1 MPPAPVRLPH
11 GSADLMRFG
20 ALLLLVAAFCAR
32 ASAQDLPTIP
42 YTVTINGPVD
52 DEVATRIRAELT
64 VEKRRDQG
72 VPSIGVLEARVAR
85 DVTRAKEVLAAFGYY
100 DGVVTPVVT
109 DGGSTAAITISI
121 DQGPLYKI
129 GRFDIV
135 WQGGKPPT
143 PVLAFATGLPAS
155 GRNIVAAGDR
165 VIAKLKSDGY
175 FDAATVERR
184 AVLDRASGKVDV
196 TLTLTAGR
204 EVRIGGFDVEGAE
217 EIPGLRVQRLSSL
230 ETGELLTPKRLKD
243 AEDRLLETGIF
254 TDARADAVG
263 SNPDRTVRLTVG
275 ERPMRTV
282 SGAIKWSLQ
291 DGFAIEAA
299 WEHRNIFGDA
309 ERLRTALTFG
319 QQRQALEVSLR
330 RYDTIF
336 EGHTLLATFEIAHED
351 VDGQIYEN
359 AALIGTLETNIY
371 DKIVGR
377 YGASVEFVRD
387 QGLTNGGDYALIGVR
402 GEVAFDN
409 SNDLLDPTEGY
420 RLTLRALPYLG
431 YNGDL
436 RNFVIVEA
444 LGSAYLPLDR
454 QNEFVLAGRLRV
466 GSIFG
471 EARDDIPL
479 PKRFFAG
486 GGGSIRGYS
495 YKRAGP
501 VNLNDEPIGGAS
513 VVEVNAEARWRINE
527 DFGAVAFVDGGGAF
541 EGSLPGQGG
550 EWFVGAGLG
559 VRYYSPIGPVRLDV
573 AAPLNARTGD
583 PGVQIYI
590 SIGQAF

>member
-1 MPPAPVRLPH
+1 
-11 GSADLMRFG
+11 MRGVLG
-20 ALLLLVAAFCAR
+20 ACLVWLGVLCGAAA
-32 ASAQDLPTIP
+32 AQDLPTIP
-42 YTVTINGPVD
+42 YTLTVNGPAD
-52 DEVATRIRAELT
+52 EEVAGRIRAELT
-64 VEKRRDQG
+64 LDKRRDQG
-72 VPSIGVLEARVAR
+72 VPSIGVLEARLAR
-85 DVTRAKEVLAAFGYY
+85 DVARAKEVMAAYGYY
-100 DGVVTPVVT
+100 DGAVSSNLV
-109 DGGSTAAITISI
+109 DGGASASVTLTI

-135 WQGGKPPT
+135 WQGGKPAT

-155 GRNIVAAGDR
+155 GRNIVAAGER

-175 FDAATVERR
+175 FDAAVVERR
-184 AVLDRASGKVDV
+184 AVLDRPSGKVDV
-196 TLTLTAGR
+196 TLTLTAGGL
-204 EVRIGGFDVEGAE
+204 VTVGGFDIEGAQ
-217 EIPGLRVQRLSSL
+217 EIPQPRIARLSTL
-230 ETGELLTPKRLKD
+230 EVGELLTPKRLKD

-254 TDARADAVG
+254 NEARASAVG
-263 SNPDRTVRLTVG
+263 TAPARTVRLAVG
-275 ERPMRTV
+275 ERPMRTL
-282 SGAIKWSLQ
+282 SGAIKWSMQ

-309 ERLRTALTFG
+309 ERLRTALTLG

-336 EGHTLLATFEIAHED
+336 EGHTLLATLEVAHED
-351 VDGQIYEN
+351 VDGQIYEH
-359 AALIGTLETNIY
+359 AALIGTLETDIY

-387 QGLTNGGDYALIGVR
+387 EGLTDGGDYALIGVR
-402 GEVAFDN
+402 GEVSFDN

-420 RLTLRALPYLG
+420 RVTLRALPYLG

-436 RNFVIVEA
+436 RNFVILEA

-454 QNEFVLAGRLRV
+454 QKEFVLAGRARL
-466 GSIFG
+466 GSVLG
-471 EARDDIPL
+471 ERRDDIPL

-501 VNLNDEPIGGAS
+501 VNIDDEPVGGAS
-513 VVEVNAEARWRINE
+513 VVELNAEARWRINE

-541 EGSLPGQGG
+541 EGAMPGDGG
-550 EWFVGAGLG
+550 DWYIGAGLG

-573 AAPLNARTGD
+573 AMPINAREGE

>member
-1 MPPAPVRLPH
+1 
-11 GSADLMRFG
+11 MRGVLG
-20 ALLLLVAAFCAR
+20 ACLVWLAVLCGAAA
-32 ASAQDLPTIP
+32 AQDLPTIP
-42 YTVTINGPVD
+42 YTLTVNGPAD
-52 DEVATRIRAELT
+52 EEVAGRIRAELT
-64 VEKRRDQG
+64 LDKRRDQG
-72 VPSIGVLEARVAR
+72 VPSIGVLEARLAR
-85 DVTRAKEVLAAFGYY
+85 DVARAKEVMAAYGYY
-100 DGVVTPVVT
+100 DGAVSSNLV
-109 DGGSTAAITISI
+109 DGGASASVTLTI

-135 WQGGKPPT
+135 WQGSKPAT

-155 GRNIVAAGDR
+155 GRNIVAAGER

-175 FDAATVERR
+175 FDAAVVERR
-184 AVLDRASGKVDV
+184 AVLDRPSGKVDV
-196 TLTLTAGR
+196 TLTLTAGGL
-204 EVRIGGFDVEGAE
+204 VTVGGFDIEGAQ
-217 EIPGLRVQRLSSL
+217 EIPQPRIARLSTL
-230 ETGELLTPKRLKD
+230 EVGELLTPKRLKD

-254 TDARADAVG
+254 NEARASAVG
-263 SNPDRTVRLTVG
+263 TAPARTVRLAVG
-275 ERPMRTV
+275 ERPMRTL
-282 SGAIKWSLQ
+282 SGAIKWSMQ

-309 ERLRTALTFG
+309 ERLRTALTLG

-336 EGHTLLATFEIAHED
+336 EGHTLLATLEVAHED
-351 VDGQIYEN
+351 VDGQIYES
-359 AALIGTLETNIY
+359 AALIGTLETDIY

-387 QGLTNGGDYALIGVR
+387 EGLTDGGDYALIGVR
-402 GEVAFDN
+402 GEVSFDN

-420 RLTLRALPYLG
+420 RVTLRALPYLG

-436 RNFVIVEA
+436 RNFVILEA

-454 QNEFVLAGRLRV
+454 QKEFVLAGRARL
-466 GSIFG
+466 GSVLG
-471 EARDDIPL
+471 ERRDDIPL

-501 VNLNDEPIGGAS
+501 VNIDDEPVGGAS
-513 VVEVNAEARWRINE
+513 VVELNAEARWRINE

-541 EGSLPGQGG
+541 EGAMPGDGG
-550 EWFVGAGLG
+550 DWYIGAGLG

-573 AAPLNARTGD
+573 AMPINAREGE

>member
-1 MPPAPVRLPH
+1 MGRV
-11 GSADLMRFG
+11 G
-20 ALLLLVAAFCAR
+20 ALLIWLAL
-32 ASAQDLPTIP
+32 ASGWTLAQELPAIP
-42 YTVTINGPVD
+42 YTLTVNGPAD
-52 DEVATRIRAELT
+52 EEVAERIAAELT
-64 VEKRRDQG
+64 LEKRRAQG
-72 VPSIGVLEARVAR
+72 VPSIGVLEARLAR
-85 DVTRAKEVLAAFGYY
+85 DVTRAKEVLAAYGYY
-100 DGVVTPVVT
+100 DAVVTPDLVDSGNAAAVT
-109 DGGSTAAITISI
+109 ITIE
-121 DQGPLYKI
+121 QGLLYKI

-135 WQGGKPPT
+135 WQGSRPT
-143 PVLAFATGLPAS
+143 SAVLAFATGLPAS
-155 GRNIVAAGDR
+155 GRNIVAAGER
-165 VIAKLKSDGY
+165 VIAKLKTDGY
-175 FDAATVERR
+175 YDAGLVERR
-184 AVLDRASGKVDV
+184 AVLNRPAGKVDV
-196 TLTLTAGR
+196 TLTLTAGAI
-204 EVRIGGFDVEGAE
+204 VTVGGFDVEGAA
-217 EIPGLRVQRLSSL
+217 EIPDARIVRLSTL
-230 ETGELLTPKRLKD
+230 EVGELLTPKRLKD

-254 TDARADAVG
+254 NEARAGVVGGGDARAI
-263 SNPDRTVRLTVG
+263 RLTVG

-282 SGAIKWSLQ
+282 SGAIKWSMQ
-291 DGFAIEAA
+291 DGFAIEGA
-299 WEHRNIFGDA
+299 WEHRNFFGDA
-309 ERLRTALTFG
+309 ERLRTALTLG

-351 VDGQIYEN
+351 VDGQIYEH

-371 DKIVGR
+371 GKIVGR

-387 QGLTNGGDYALIGVR
+387 EGLTNGGDYALIGVR

-420 RLTLRALPYLG
+420 RVTLRALPYVG

-436 RNFVIVEA
+436 RNFVILEA

-454 QNEFVLAGRLRV
+454 QKEFVLAGRLRL

-486 GGGSIRGYS
+486 GGGSVRGYS

-513 VVEVNAEARWRINE
+513 VIEVNAEARWRISE

-541 EGSLPGQGG
+541 EGSLPGDGG
-550 EWFVGAGLG
+550 DWFVGAGLG
-559 VRYYSPIGPVRLDV
+559 IRYYSPIGPVRLDV
-573 AAPLNARTGD
+573 AAPINARAGE
-583 PGVQIYI
+583 PGIQIYI

>member
-1 MPPAPVRLPH
+1 
-11 GSADLMRFG
+11 MRGVLG
-20 ALLLLVAAFCAR
+20 ACLVWLAVLCGAAA
-32 ASAQDLPTIP
+32 AQDLPTIP
-42 YTVTINGPVD
+42 YTLTVNGPAD
-52 DEVATRIRAELT
+52 EEVAGRIRAELT
-64 VEKRRDQG
+64 LDKRRDQG
-72 VPSIGVLEARVAR
+72 VPSIGVLEARLAR
-85 DVTRAKEVLAAFGYY
+85 DVARAKEVMAAYGYY
-100 DGVVTPVVT
+100 DGAVSSNLV
-109 DGGSTAAITISI
+109 DGGASASVTLTI

-135 WQGGKPPT
+135 WQGGKPAT

-155 GRNIVAAGDR
+155 GRNIVAAGER

-175 FDAATVERR
+175 FDAAVVERR
-184 AVLDRASGKVDV
+184 AVLDRPSGKVDV
-196 TLTLTAGR
+196 TLTLTAGGL
-204 EVRIGGFDVEGAE
+204 VTVGGFDIEGAQ
-217 EIPGLRVQRLSSL
+217 EIPQPRIARLSTL
-230 ETGELLTPKRLKD
+230 EVGELLTPKRLKD

-254 TDARADAVG
+254 NEARASAVG
-263 SNPDRTVRLTVG
+263 TAPARTVRLAVG
-275 ERPMRTV
+275 ERPMRTL
-282 SGAIKWSLQ
+282 SGAIKWSMQ

-309 ERLRTALTFG
+309 ERLRTALTLG

-336 EGHTLLATFEIAHED
+336 EGHTLLATLEVAHED
-351 VDGQIYEN
+351 VDGQIYES
-359 AALIGTLETNIY
+359 AALIGTLETDIY

-387 QGLTNGGDYALIGVR
+387 EGLTDGGDYALIGVR
-402 GEVAFDN
+402 GEVSFDN

-420 RLTLRALPYLG
+420 RVTLRALPYLG

-436 RNFVIVEA
+436 RNFVILEA

-454 QNEFVLAGRLRV
+454 QKEFVLAGRARL
-466 GSIFG
+466 GSVLG
-471 EARDDIPL
+471 ERRDDIPL

-501 VNLNDEPIGGAS
+501 VNIDDEPVGGAS
-513 VVEVNAEARWRINE
+513 VVELNAEARWRINE

-541 EGSLPGQGG
+541 EGAMPGDGG
-550 EWFVGAGLG
+550 DWYIGAGLG

-573 AAPLNARTGD
+573 AMPINAREGE

>member
-1 MPPAPVRLPH
+1 
-11 GSADLMRFG
+11 MRGVLG
-20 ALLLLVAAFCAR
+20 ACLVWLGVLCGAAA
-32 ASAQDLPTIP
+32 AQDLPTIP
-42 YTVTINGPVD
+42 YTLTVNGPAD
-52 DEVATRIRAELT
+52 EEVAGRIRAELT
-64 VEKRRDQG
+64 LDKRRDQG
-72 VPSIGVLEARVAR
+72 VPSIGVLEARLAR
-85 DVTRAKEVLAAFGYY
+85 DVARAKEVMAAYGYY
-100 DGVVTPVVT
+100 DGAVSSNLV
-109 DGGSTAAITISI
+109 DGGASASVTLTI

-135 WQGGKPPT
+135 WQGSKPAT

-155 GRNIVAAGDR
+155 GRNIVAAGER

-175 FDAATVERR
+175 FDAAVVERR
-184 AVLDRASGKVDV
+184 AVLDRPSGKVDV
-196 TLTLTAGR
+196 TLTLTAGGL
-204 EVRIGGFDVEGAE
+204 VTVGGFDIEGAE
-217 EIPGLRVQRLSSL
+217 EIPQPRIARLSTL
-230 ETGELLTPKRLKD
+230 EVGELLTPKRLKD

-254 TDARADAVG
+254 NEARASAVG
-263 SNPDRTVRLTVG
+263 TAPARTVRLAVG
-275 ERPMRTV
+275 ERPMRTL
-282 SGAIKWSLQ
+282 SGAIKWSMQ

-309 ERLRTALTFG
+309 ERLRTALTLG

-336 EGHTLLATFEIAHED
+336 EGHTLLATLEVAHEH
-351 VDGQIYEN
+351 VDGQIYES
-359 AALIGTLETNIY
+359 AALIGTLETDIY

-387 QGLTNGGDYALIGVR
+387 EGLTDGGDYALIGVR
-402 GEVAFDN
+402 GEVSFDN

-420 RLTLRALPYLG
+420 RVTLRALPYLG

-436 RNFVIVEA
+436 RNFVILEA

-454 QNEFVLAGRLRV
+454 QKEFVLAGRARL
-466 GSIFG
+466 GSVLG
-471 EARDDIPL
+471 ERRDDIPL

-501 VNLNDEPIGGAS
+501 VNIDDEPIGGAS
-513 VVEVNAEARWRINE
+513 VVELNAEARWRINE

-541 EGSLPGQGG
+541 EGAMPGDGG
-550 EWFVGAGLG
+550 DWYIGAGLG

-573 AAPLNARTGD
+573 AMPINAREGE

>member
-1 MPPAPVRLPH
+1 MRGPV
-11 GSADLMRFG
+11 AF
-20 ALLLLVAAFCAR
+20 LVWLAVLCGFAA
-32 ASAQDLPTIP
+32 AQDLPTIP
-42 YTVTINGPVD
+42 YTLKVDGPAD
-52 DEVATRIRAELT
+52 EEVADRIMAELT
-64 VEKRRDQG
+64 LEARREQG
-72 VPSIGVLEARVAR
+72 APSIGALEARVAR
-85 DVTRAKEVLAAFGYY
+85 DVERAKEVMAAYGYY
-100 DGVVTPVVT
+100 DGQVTPHVV
-109 DGGSTAAITISI
+109 DNGDSAAVTLTI
-121 DQGPLYKI
+121 DQGILYKI

-135 WQGGKPPT
+135 WQGRRPRT
-143 PVLAFATGLPAS
+143 PILAFATGLPAS

-165 VIAKLKSDGY
+165 LIARLKVDGY
-175 FDAATVERR
+175 FDAGVVERR
-184 AVLDRASGKVDV
+184 AVLDRPAGKVDV
-196 TLTLTAGR
+196 TLTLTAGN
-204 EVRIGGFDVEGAE
+204 VVTIGGFDVEGTS
-217 EIPGLRVQRLSSL
+217 EIPEARIVRLSTL
-230 ETGELLTPKRLKD
+230 EIGELLTPRRLKD

-254 TDARADAVG
+254 NEARAGAIG
-263 SNPDRTVRLTVG
+263 GEASRTVRLTVG

-309 ERLRTALTFG
+309 ERLRTALTLG
-319 QQRQALEVSLR
+319 QLRQSLEVSLR
-330 RYDTIF
+330 RYDTLF
-336 EGHTLLATFEIAHED
+336 DGHTLLATFEIAHED
-351 VDGQIYEN
+351 VDGQIYEH

-377 YGASVEFVRD
+377 YGASLEFVRD
-387 QGLTNGGDYALIGVR
+387 EGLTQGGDYALIGLR
-402 GEVAFDN
+402 GEVTFDN

-420 RLTLRALPYLG
+420 RVTLRALPYLG

-436 RNFVIVEA
+436 RNFVILEA

-454 QNEFVLAGRLRV
+454 QKEFVLAGRLRI

-471 EARDDIPL
+471 EAREDIPL

-513 VVEVNAEARWRINE
+513 VIEINAEARWRIND

-541 EGSLPGQGG
+541 EGSMPGDGG
-550 EWFVGAGLG
+550 DWFIGAGVG

-573 AAPLNARTGD
+573 AMPINARKGE
-583 PGVQIYI
+583 PGVQVYI

>member
-1 MPPAPVRLPH
+1 
-11 GSADLMRFG
+11 MRGVLG
-20 ALLLLVAAFCAR
+20 ACLVWLGVLCGAAA
-32 ASAQDLPTIP
+32 AQDLPTIP
-42 YTVTINGPVD
+42 YTLTVNGPAD
-52 DEVATRIRAELT
+52 EEVAGRIRAELT
-64 VEKRRDQG
+64 LDKRRDQG
-72 VPSIGVLEARVAR
+72 VPSIGVLEARLAR
-85 DVTRAKEVLAAFGYY
+85 DVARAKEVMAAYGYY
-100 DGVVTPVVT
+100 DGAVSSNLV
-109 DGGSTAAITISI
+109 DGGASASVTLTI

-135 WQGGKPPT
+135 WQGSKPAT

-155 GRNIVAAGDR
+155 GRNIVAAGER

-175 FDAATVERR
+175 FDAAVVERR
-184 AVLDRASGKVDV
+184 AVLDRPSGKVDV
-196 TLTLTAGR
+196 TLTLTAGGL
-204 EVRIGGFDVEGAE
+204 VTVGGFDIEGAQ
-217 EIPGLRVQRLSSL
+217 EIPQPRIARLSTL
-230 ETGELLTPKRLKD
+230 EVGELLTPKRLKD

-254 TDARADAVG
+254 NEARASAVG
-263 SNPDRTVRLTVG
+263 TAPARTVRLAVG
-275 ERPMRTV
+275 ERPMRTL
-282 SGAIKWSLQ
+282 SGAIKWSMQ

-309 ERLRTALTFG
+309 ERLRTALTLG

-336 EGHTLLATFEIAHED
+336 EGHTLLATLEVAHED
-351 VDGQIYEN
+351 VDGQIYES
-359 AALIGTLETNIY
+359 AALIGTLETDIY

-387 QGLTNGGDYALIGVR
+387 EGLTDGGDYALIGVR
-402 GEVAFDN
+402 GEVSFDN

-420 RLTLRALPYLG
+420 RVTLRALPYLG

-436 RNFVIVEA
+436 RNFVILEA

-454 QNEFVLAGRLRV
+454 QKEFVLAGRARL
-466 GSIFG
+466 GSVLG
-471 EARDDIPL
+471 ERRDDIPL

-501 VNLNDEPIGGAS
+501 VNIDDEPVGGAS
-513 VVEVNAEARWRINE
+513 VVELNAEARWRINE

-541 EGSLPGQGG
+541 EGAMPGDGG
-550 EWFVGAGLG
+550 DWYIGAGLG

-573 AAPLNARTGD
+573 AMPINAREGE

>member
-1 MPPAPVRLPH
+1 
-11 GSADLMRFG
+11 MRVL
-20 ALLLLVAAFCAR
+20 AILLLWVASLCGLAA
-32 ASAQDLPTIP
+32 AQDLPTIP
-42 YTVTINGPVD
+42 YTLTVNGPA
-52 DEVATRIRAELT
+52 DEEVRTRILAELT
-64 VEKRRDQG
+64 LEKRREQG
-72 VPSIGVLEARVAR
+72 VPSIGVLEARLAR
-85 DVTRAKEVLAAFGYY
+85 DVARAKEVLSAFGYY
-100 DGVVTPVVT
+100 DGTVTPVLT
-109 DGGSTAAITISI
+109 DGGTSAAVTLTI
-121 DQGPLYKI
+121 DQGLLYKI
-129 GRFDIV
+129 GRFDIL

-155 GRNIVAAGDR
+155 GRNIVAAGER
-165 VIAKLKSDGY
+165 VIAKLRTDGY
-175 FDAATVERR
+175 FDAAVVERR
-184 AVLDRASGKVDV
+184 AVLDRPSGKVDV
-196 TLTLTAGR
+196 TLTMTAGG
-204 EVRIGGFDVEGAE
+204 VVTVGGFDVEGAK
-217 EIPGLRVQRLSSL
+217 EIPELRIQRLSTL
-230 ETGELLTPKRLKD
+230 EVGELLTPKRLKD
-243 AEDRLLETGIF
+243 AEDRLLEAGMF
-254 TDARADAVG
+254 NEARADAVG
-263 SNPDRTVRLTVG
+263 TAPARTIRLTVG
-275 ERPMRTV
+275 ERPMRTI

-309 ERLRTALTFG
+309 ERLRTALTLG

-336 EGHTLLATFEIAHED
+336 DGHTLLATFEIARED

-359 AALIGTLETNIY
+359 TALIGTLETDLY

-402 GEVAFDN
+402 GEVSFDN
-409 SNDLLDPTEGY
+409 SNDLLDPTDGY
-420 RLTLRALPYLG
+420 RITLRALPYLG

-436 RNFVIVEA
+436 RNFVILEA
-444 LGSAYLPLDR
+444 LGTAYLPLDR
-454 QNEFVLAGRLRV
+454 QKEFVLAGRVRV

-501 VNLNDEPIGGAS
+501 LGIDDEPIGGAS
-513 VVEVNAEARWRINE
+513 VIEVNGEARWRINE

-541 EGSLPGQGG
+541 EGALPGDGG
-550 EWFVGAGLG
+550 DWFIGAGLG

-573 AAPLNARTGD
+573 AAPINARAGE
-583 PGVQIYI
+583 PGVQVYI

>member
-1 MPPAPVRLPH
+1 MAR
-11 GSADLMRFG
+11 
-20 ALLLLVAAFCAR
+20 LLVLLALAIAFSAATR
-32 ASAQDLPTIP
+32 AQDLPTIP
-42 YTVTINGPVD
+42 YTLTVNGPAD
-52 DEVATRIRAELT
+52 AEVAERIRAELT
-64 VEKRRDQG
+64 LEKRRELG
-72 VPSIGVLEARVAR
+72 VPSIGVLEARLQR
-85 DVTRAKEVLAAFGYY
+85 DMARAKEVLAAYGYY
-100 DGVVTPVVT
+100 DAVVTPSLVDNGNSASVT
-109 DGGSTAAITISI
+109 LTI
-121 DQGPLYKI
+121 DQGVLYTI

-135 WQGGKPPT
+135 WQGPRPKT
-143 PVLAFATGLPAS
+143 PILAFATGLPAS
-155 GRNIVAAGDR
+155 GRNIVAAGER
-165 VIAKLKSDGY
+165 VIARLKVDGY
-175 FDAATVERR
+175 YDSAAVERR
-184 AVLDRASGKVDV
+184 AVLDRPSGKVDV
-196 TLTLTAGR
+196 TLTLTAGGI
-204 EVRIGGFDVEGAE
+204 VTVGNFTVEGAE
-217 EIPGLRVQRLSSL
+217 EIPQERVARLSML

-254 TDARADAVG
+254 NAARADAIG
-263 SNPDRTVRLTVG
+263 SAPARTIRLSVT
-275 ERPMRTV
+275 ERPMRTI
-282 SGAIKWSLQ
+282 SGAIKWSMQ

-309 ERLRTALTFG
+309 ERLRASLTLG
-319 QQRQALEVSLR
+319 EQRQALEVSLR
-330 RYDTIF
+330 RYDTF
-336 EGHTLLATFEIAHED
+336 FDGHTLLATFEVAHED
-351 VDGQIYEN
+351 VDGQIYEH
-359 AALIGTLETNIY
+359 AALIGTLETDIY

-387 QGLTNGGDYALIGVR
+387 EGLTNGGDYALIGLR

-436 RNFVIVEA
+436 RNFIILEA
-444 LGSAYLPLDR
+444 FGSAYIPLDR
-454 QNEFVLAGRLRV
+454 QKEFVLAGRLRV

-471 EARDDIPL
+471 EERADIPL
-479 PKRFFAG
+479 PKRFFDG

-501 VNLNDEPIGGAS
+501 IDIDDRPIGGAS

-541 EGSLPGQGG
+541 EGAMPGNGG
-550 EWFVGAGLG
+550 DWFVGAGLG

-573 AAPLNARTGD
+573 AAPINAREGE
-583 PGVQIYI
+583 PGVQVYI

>member
-1 MPPAPVRLPH
+1 
-11 GSADLMRFG
+11 MRTG
-20 ALLLLVAAFCAR
+20 AFLLLIAVFCGLAA
-32 ASAQDLPTIP
+32 AQELPSIP
-42 YTVTINGPVD
+42 YTVTISGPTD
-52 DEVATRIRAELT
+52 EEVADRIRAELT
-64 VEKRRDQG
+64 LEARREQG
-72 VPSIGVLEARVAR
+72 VPSISVLDARLAR
-85 DVTRAKEVLAAFGYY
+85 DAARAKEVLAAFGFY
-100 DGVVTPVVT
+100 DGVVTAALV
-109 DGGSTAAITISI
+109 DGGISAAVTITI

-135 WQGGKPPT
+135 WQGGRPPT

-155 GRNIVAAGDR
+155 GRNIVAAGER
-165 VIAKLKSDGY
+165 VVAKLKSDGY
-175 FDAATVERR
+175 LDADTVERR

-204 EVRIGGFDVEGAE
+204 EVRIGDIDVVGTG
-217 EIPGLRVQRLSSL
+217 EIPRFRVQRLSSL
-230 ETGELLTPKRLKD
+230 EVGELLTPKRLKD

-263 SNPDRTVRLTVG
+263 TGPARTVRLTVG
-275 ERPMRTV
+275 ERPMRTI
-282 SGAIKWSLQ
+282 SGAIRWSLQ

-309 ERLRTALTFG
+309 ERLRTALTLG
-319 QQRQALEVSLR
+319 EQRQALEVSLR

-336 EGHTLLATFEIAHED
+336 DGHTLLATFEIAHED
-351 VDGQIYEN
+351 VDGQIYEH
-359 AALIGTLETNIY
+359 AALIGTLETDIY

-387 QGLTNGGDYALIGVR
+387 EGLSNGGDYALIGVR

-409 SNDLLDPTEGY
+409 SNDLLDPTDGY
-420 RLTLRALPYLG
+420 RITLRALPYLG

-436 RNFVIVEA
+436 RNFVILEA
-444 LGSAYLPLDR
+444 LGTAYLPLDR
-454 QNEFVLAGRLRV
+454 QKEFVLAGRLRL

-471 EARDDIPL
+471 ETRDDIPL

-501 VNLNDEPIGGAS
+501 VNIDEEPLGGAS
-513 VVEVNAEARWRINE
+513 VIEVNAEARWRINE

-541 EGSLPGQGG
+541 EGALPGDGG
-550 EWFVGAGLG
+550 DWFVGAGLG

-573 AAPLNARTGD
+573 AVPLNARQGD
-583 PGVQIYI
+583 PGVQVYI

>member
-1 MPPAPVRLPH
+1 
-11 GSADLMRFG
+11 MRGVLG
-20 ALLLLVAAFCAR
+20 ACLVWLAVLCGAAA
-32 ASAQDLPTIP
+32 AQDLPTIP
-42 YTVTINGPVD
+42 YTLTVNGPAD
-52 DEVATRIRAELT
+52 EEVAGRIRAELT
-64 VEKRRDQG
+64 LDKRRDQG
-72 VPSIGVLEARVAR
+72 VPSIGVLEARLAR
-85 DVTRAKEVLAAFGYY
+85 DVARAKEVMAAYGYY
-100 DGVVTPVVT
+100 DGAVSSNLV
-109 DGGSTAAITISI
+109 DGGASASVTLTI

-135 WQGGKPPT
+135 WQGGKPAT

-155 GRNIVAAGDR
+155 GRNIVAAGER

-175 FDAATVERR
+175 FDAAVVERR
-184 AVLDRASGKVDV
+184 AVLDRPSGKVDV
-196 TLTLTAGR
+196 TLTLTAGGL
-204 EVRIGGFDVEGAE
+204 VTVGGFDIEGAQ
-217 EIPGLRVQRLSSL
+217 EIPQPRIARLSTL
-230 ETGELLTPKRLKD
+230 EVGELLTPKRLKD

-254 TDARADAVG
+254 NEARASAVG
-263 SNPDRTVRLTVG
+263 TAPARTVRLAVG
-275 ERPMRTV
+275 ERPMRTL
-282 SGAIKWSLQ
+282 SGAIKWSMQ

-309 ERLRTALTFG
+309 ERLRTALTLG

-336 EGHTLLATFEIAHED
+336 EGHTLLATLEVAHED
-351 VDGQIYEN
+351 VDGQIYEH
-359 AALIGTLETNIY
+359 AALIGTLETDIY

-387 QGLTNGGDYALIGVR
+387 EGLTDGGDYALIGVR
-402 GEVAFDN
+402 GEVSFDN

-420 RLTLRALPYLG
+420 RVTLRALPYLG

-436 RNFVIVEA
+436 RNFVILEA

-454 QNEFVLAGRLRV
+454 QKEFVLAGRARL
-466 GSIFG
+466 GSVLG
-471 EARDDIPL
+471 ERRDDIPL

-501 VNLNDEPIGGAS
+501 VNIDDEPVGGAS
-513 VVEVNAEARWRINE
+513 VVELNAEARWRINE

-541 EGSLPGQGG
+541 EGAMPGDGG
-550 EWFVGAGLG
+550 DWYIGAGLG

-573 AAPLNARTGD
+573 AMPINAREGE

>member
-1 MPPAPVRLPH
+1 MRGVRAFLVW
-11 GSADLMRFG
+11 
-20 ALLLLVAAFCAR
+20 LVALCGLAA
-32 ASAQDLPTIP
+32 AQDLPTIP
-42 YTVTINGPVD
+42 YTLTVNGPSD
-52 DEVATRIRAELT
+52 EEVAERIRAELT
-64 VEKRRDQG
+64 LDKRREQG
-72 VPSIGVLEARVAR
+72 VPSIGVLEARLAR
-85 DVTRAKEVLAAFGYY
+85 DAARAKDVMAAYGYY
-100 DGVVTPVVT
+100 DGTVTSNVT
-109 DGGSTAAITISI
+109 DGGTSASVTLTV

-175 FDAATVERR
+175 FDSGVVERR
-184 AVLDRASGKVDV
+184 AVLDRAAGKVDV
-196 TLTLTAGR
+196 TLTLTAGSL
-204 EVRIGGFDVEGAE
+204 VRVGGFDVEGAE
-217 EIPGLRVQRLSSL
+217 EIPELRIQRLSSL
-230 ETGELLTPKRLKD
+230 EIGELLTPKRLKD

-254 TDARADAVG
+254 NEARADALG
-263 SNPDRTVRLTVG
+263 SSPDRTVRLTVG

-282 SGAIKWSLQ
+282 SGAIKWSMQ

-309 ERLRTALTFG
+309 ERLRTALTLG

-351 VDGQIYEN
+351 VDGQIYEH
-359 AALIGTLETNIY
+359 AALIGTLETDLY

-387 QGLTNGGDYALIGVR
+387 EGLTNGGDYALIGVR
-402 GEVAFDN
+402 GEVTFDN

-420 RLTLRALPYLG
+420 RVTLRGLPYLG

-436 RNFVIVEA
+436 RNFVILEA

-454 QNEFVLAGRLRV
+454 QKEFVLAGRLRL

-471 EARDDIPL
+471 ERRDDIPL

-501 VNLNDEPIGGAS
+501 VNIDDEPIGGAS
-513 VVEVNAEARWRINE
+513 VVEINAEARWRINE

-541 EGSLPGQGG
+541 EGSMPGDGG
-550 EWFVGAGLG
+550 DWFIGAGLG

-573 AAPLNARTGD
+573 AMPINARDGE

>member
-1 MPPAPVRLPH
+1 
-11 GSADLMRFG
+11 MRGVLG
-20 ALLLLVAAFCAR
+20 ACLVWLGVLCGAAA
-32 ASAQDLPTIP
+32 AQDLPTIP
-42 YTVTINGPVD
+42 YTLTVNGPAD
-52 DEVATRIRAELT
+52 EEVAGRIRAELT
-64 VEKRRDQG
+64 LDKRRDQG
-72 VPSIGVLEARVAR
+72 VPSIGVLEARLAR
-85 DVTRAKEVLAAFGYY
+85 DVARAKEVMAAYGYY
-100 DGVVTPVVT
+100 DGAVSSNLV
-109 DGGSTAAITISI
+109 DGGASASVTLTI

-135 WQGGKPPT
+135 WQGGKPAT

-155 GRNIVAAGDR
+155 GRNIVAAGER

-175 FDAATVERR
+175 FDAAVVERR
-184 AVLDRASGKVDV
+184 AVLDRPSGKVDV
-196 TLTLTAGR
+196 TLTLTAGGL
-204 EVRIGGFDVEGAE
+204 VTVGGFDIEGAQ
-217 EIPGLRVQRLSSL
+217 EIPQQRIARLSTL
-230 ETGELLTPKRLKD
+230 EVGELLTPKRLKD

-254 TDARADAVG
+254 NEARASAVG
-263 SNPDRTVRLTVG
+263 TAPARTVRLAVG
-275 ERPMRTV
+275 ERPMRTL
-282 SGAIKWSLQ
+282 SGAIKWSMQ

-309 ERLRTALTFG
+309 ERLRTALTLG

-336 EGHTLLATFEIAHED
+336 EGHTLLATLEVAHED
-351 VDGQIYEN
+351 VDGQIYES
-359 AALIGTLETNIY
+359 AALIGTLETDIY

-387 QGLTNGGDYALIGVR
+387 EGLTDGGDYALIGVR
-402 GEVAFDN
+402 GEVSFDN

-420 RLTLRALPYLG
+420 RVTLRALPYLG

-436 RNFVIVEA
+436 RNFVILEA

-454 QNEFVLAGRLRV
+454 QKEFVLAGRARL
-466 GSIFG
+466 GSVLG
-471 EARDDIPL
+471 ERRDDIPL

-501 VNLNDEPIGGAS
+501 VNIDDEPVGGAS
-513 VVEVNAEARWRINE
+513 VVELNAEARWRINE

-541 EGSLPGQGG
+541 EGAMPGDGG
-550 EWFVGAGLG
+550 DWYIGAGLG

-573 AAPLNARTGD
+573 AMPINAREGE

>member
-1 MPPAPVRLPH
+1 
-11 GSADLMRFG
+11 MRGVLG
-20 ALLLLVAAFCAR
+20 ACLVWLGVLCGAAA
-32 ASAQDLPTIP
+32 AQDLPTIP
-42 YTVTINGPVD
+42 YTLTVNGPAD
-52 DEVATRIRAELT
+52 EEVAGRIRAELT
-64 VEKRRDQG
+64 LDKRRDQG
-72 VPSIGVLEARVAR
+72 VPSIGVLEARLAR
-85 DVTRAKEVLAAFGYY
+85 DVARAKEVMAAYGYY
-100 DGVVTPVVT
+100 DGAVSSNLV
-109 DGGSTAAITISI
+109 DGGASASVTLTI

-135 WQGGKPPT
+135 WQGGKPAT

-155 GRNIVAAGDR
+155 GRNIVAAGER

-175 FDAATVERR
+175 FDAAVVERR
-184 AVLDRASGKVDV
+184 AVLDRPSGKVDV
-196 TLTLTAGR
+196 TLTLTAGGL
-204 EVRIGGFDVEGAE
+204 VTVGGFDIEGAQ
-217 EIPGLRVQRLSSL
+217 EIPQPRIARLSTL
-230 ETGELLTPKRLKD
+230 EVGELLTPKRLKD

-254 TDARADAVG
+254 NEARASVVG
-263 SNPDRTVRLTVG
+263 TAPARTVRLAVG
-275 ERPMRTV
+275 ERPMRTL
-282 SGAIKWSLQ
+282 SGAIKWSMQ

-309 ERLRTALTFG
+309 ERLRTALTLG

-336 EGHTLLATFEIAHED
+336 EGHTLLATLEVAHED
-351 VDGQIYEN
+351 VDGQIYEH
-359 AALIGTLETNIY
+359 AALIGTLETDIY

-387 QGLTNGGDYALIGVR
+387 EGLTDGGDYALIGVR
-402 GEVAFDN
+402 GEVSFDN

-420 RLTLRALPYLG
+420 RVTLRALPYLG

-436 RNFVIVEA
+436 RNFVILEA

-454 QNEFVLAGRLRV
+454 QKEFVLAGRARL
-466 GSIFG
+466 GSVLG
-471 EARDDIPL
+471 ERRDDIPL

-501 VNLNDEPIGGAS
+501 VNIDDEPVGGAS
-513 VVEVNAEARWRINE
+513 VVELNAEARWRINE

-541 EGSLPGQGG
+541 EGAMPGDGG
-550 EWFVGAGLG
+550 DWYIGAGLG

-573 AAPLNARTGD
+573 AMPINAREGE

>member
-1 MPPAPVRLPH
+1 
-11 GSADLMRFG
+11 MRGVLG
-20 ALLLLVAAFCAR
+20 ACLVWLAVLCGAAA
-32 ASAQDLPTIP
+32 AQDLPTIP
-42 YTVTINGPVD
+42 YTLTVNGPAD
-52 DEVATRIRAELT
+52 EEVAGRIRAELT
-64 VEKRRDQG
+64 LDKRRDQG
-72 VPSIGVLEARVAR
+72 VPSIGVLEARLAR
-85 DVTRAKEVLAAFGYY
+85 DVARAKEVMAAYGYY
-100 DGVVTPVVT
+100 DGAVSSNLV
-109 DGGSTAAITISI
+109 DGGASASVTLTI

-135 WQGGKPPT
+135 WQGGKPAT

-155 GRNIVAAGDR
+155 GRNIVAAGER

-175 FDAATVERR
+175 FDAAVVERR
-184 AVLDRASGKVDV
+184 AVLDRPSGKVDV
-196 TLTLTAGR
+196 TLTLTAGGL
-204 EVRIGGFDVEGAE
+204 VTVGGFDIEGAQ
-217 EIPGLRVQRLSSL
+217 EIPQPRIARLSTL
-230 ETGELLTPKRLKD
+230 EIGELLTPKRLKD

-254 TDARADAVG
+254 NEARASAVG
-263 SNPDRTVRLTVG
+263 TAPARTVRLAVG
-275 ERPMRTV
+275 ERPMRTL
-282 SGAIKWSLQ
+282 SGAIKWSMQ

-309 ERLRTALTFG
+309 ERLRTALTLG

-336 EGHTLLATFEIAHED
+336 EGHTLLATLEVAHED
-351 VDGQIYEN
+351 VDGQIYEH
-359 AALIGTLETNIY
+359 AALIGTLETDIY

-387 QGLTNGGDYALIGVR
+387 EGLTDGGDYALIGVR
-402 GEVAFDN
+402 GEVSFDN

-420 RLTLRALPYLG
+420 RVTLRALPYLG

-436 RNFVIVEA
+436 RNFVILEA

-454 QNEFVLAGRLRV
+454 QKEFVLAGRARL
-466 GSIFG
+466 GSVLG
-471 EARDDIPL
+471 ERRDDIPL

-501 VNLNDEPIGGAS
+501 VNIDDEPVGGAS
-513 VVEVNAEARWRINE
+513 VVELNAEARWRINE

-541 EGSLPGQGG
+541 EGAMPGDGG
-550 EWFVGAGLG
+550 DWYIGAGLG

-573 AAPLNARTGD
+573 AMPINAREGE

>member
-1 MPPAPVRLPH
+1 
-11 GSADLMRFG
+11 MRG
-20 ALLLLVAAFCAR
+20 WCALLLWLTAVAGVAR
-32 ASAQDLPTIP
+32 AQDLPTIP
-42 YTVTINGPVD
+42 YTLTVNGPAD
-52 DEVATRIRAELT
+52 EEVAERIRAELT
-64 VEKRRDQG
+64 LEKRREQG
-72 VPSIGVLEARVAR
+72 VPSIGVLEARLNR
-85 DVTRAKEVLAAFGYY
+85 DVARAKEVLAAYGYY
-100 DGVVTPVVT
+100 DGVVTPHVIDNGVSAEVT
-109 DGGSTAAITISI
+109 LTVE
-121 DQGPLYKI
+121 QGLLYKI

-135 WQGGKPPT
+135 WDGPRPAT

-165 VIAKLKSDGY
+165 VLARLKADGY
-175 FDAATVERR
+175 YDSDMVERR
-184 AVLDRASGKVDV
+184 AVLDRPAGKVDV

-204 EVRIGGFDVEGAE
+204 VVTVGGFDIQGAE
-217 EIPGLRVQRLSSL
+217 EIPETRIARLSTL
-230 ETGELLTPKRLKD
+230 EIGELLTPKRLKD

-254 TDARADAVG
+254 NEARADTVG
-263 SNPDRTVRLTVG
+263 SAPARTVRLTVG
-275 ERPMRTV
+275 ERPMRSV
-282 SGAIKWSLQ
+282 SGAIKWSMQ

-309 ERLRTALTFG
+309 ERLRTALTLG
-319 QQRQALEVSLR
+319 QQRQALEVTLR

-336 EGHTLLATFEIAHED
+336 DGHTLLATFEIAHED
-351 VDGQIYEN
+351 VDGQVYEHG
-359 AALIGTLETNIY
+359 ALIGTLETNIY

-387 QGLTNGGDYALIGVR
+387 EGLSNGGDYALIGLR

-420 RLTLRALPYLG
+420 RVTLRALPYLG

-436 RNFVIVEA
+436 RNFVILEA

-454 QNEFVLAGRLRV
+454 QKEFVLAGRLRV
-466 GSIFG
+466 GAIFG
-471 EARDDIPL
+471 EDRDDIPL

-501 VNLNDEPIGGAS
+501 LNPADEPVGGAS
-513 VVEVNAEARWRINE
+513 VIEINAEARWRINE

-541 EGSLPGQGG
+541 EGSMPGDGG
-550 EWFVGAGLG
+550 DWFIGAGLG

-573 AAPLNARTGD
+573 AMPINAREGE

>member
-1 MPPAPVRLPH
+1 
-11 GSADLMRFG
+11 MRTG
-20 ALLLLVAAFCAR
+20 AFLLLIAVFCGLAA
-32 ASAQDLPTIP
+32 AQELPSIP
-42 YTVTINGPVD
+42 YTVTISGPT
-52 DEVATRIRAELT
+52 DEKVADRIRAELT
-64 VEKRRDQG
+64 LEARREQG
-72 VPSIGVLEARVAR
+72 VPSISVLDARLAR
-85 DVTRAKEVLAAFGYY
+85 DAARAKEVLAAFGFY
-100 DGVVTPVVT
+100 DGVVTAALV
-109 DGGSTAAITISI
+109 DGGISAAVTITI

-135 WQGGKPPT
+135 WQGGRPPT

-155 GRNIVAAGDR
+155 GRNIVAAGER
-165 VIAKLKSDGY
+165 VVAKLKSDGY
-175 FDAATVERR
+175 LDADTVERR

-204 EVRIGGFDVEGAE
+204 EVRIGDIDVVGTG
-217 EIPGLRVQRLSSL
+217 EIPRFRVQRLSSL
-230 ETGELLTPKRLKD
+230 EVGELLTPKRLKD

-263 SNPDRTVRLTVG
+263 TGPARTVRLTVG
-275 ERPMRTV
+275 ERPMRTI
-282 SGAIKWSLQ
+282 SGAIRWSLQ

-309 ERLRTALTFG
+309 ERLRTALTLG
-319 QQRQALEVSLR
+319 EQRQALEVSLR

-336 EGHTLLATFEIAHED
+336 DGHTLLATFEIAHED
-351 VDGQIYEN
+351 VDGQIYEH
-359 AALIGTLETNIY
+359 AALIGTLETDIY

-387 QGLTNGGDYALIGVR
+387 EGLSNGGDYALIGVR

-409 SNDLLDPTEGY
+409 SNDLLDPTDGY
-420 RLTLRALPYLG
+420 RITLRALPYLG

-436 RNFVIVEA
+436 RNFVILEA
-444 LGSAYLPLDR
+444 LGTAYLPLDR
-454 QNEFVLAGRLRV
+454 QKEFVLAGRLRL

-471 EARDDIPL
+471 ETRDDIPL

-501 VNLNDEPIGGAS
+501 VNIDEEPLGGAS
-513 VVEVNAEARWRINE
+513 VIEVNAEARWRINE

-541 EGSLPGQGG
+541 EGALPGDGG
-550 EWFVGAGLG
+550 DWFVGAGLG

-573 AAPLNARTGD
+573 AVPLNARQGD
-583 PGVQIYI
+583 PGVQVYI

>member
-1 MPPAPVRLPH
+1 MRRL
-11 GSADLMRFG
+11 G
-20 ALLLLVAAFCAR
+20 AFFLWLGLACGGAA
-32 ASAQDLPTIP
+32 AQDLPTIP
-42 YTVTINGPVD
+42 YTLTVNGPAD
-52 DEVATRIRAELT
+52 EEVADRIRAELT
-64 VEKRRDQG
+64 LEQRREQG
-72 VPSIGVLEARVAR
+72 VPSIGALEARMAR
-85 DVTRAKEVLAAFGYY
+85 DVARAREVMSAFGYY
-100 DGVVTPVVT
+100 DGQVTTDLVERGNAAAVT
-109 DGGSTAAITISI
+109 LTIE
-121 DQGPLYKI
+121 QGPLYKI

-135 WQGGKPPT
+135 WQGPRPRS

-155 GRNIVAAGDR
+155 GRNIVAAGER
-165 VIAKLKSDGY
+165 IIARLKADGY
-175 FDAATVERR
+175 YDSDIVERR
-184 AVLDRASGKVDV
+184 AVLDRPSGRVDV
-196 TLTLTAGR
+196 TLTLTAGSI
-204 EVRIGGFDVEGAE
+204 VTVGGFDIQGAD
-217 EIPGLRVQRLSSL
+217 EIPPARVARLSTL
-230 ETGELLTPKRLKD
+230 EIGELLTPRRLKD

-254 TDARADAVG
+254 NEARADTVG
-263 SNPDRTVRLTVG
+263 AAPARTVRLTVG
-275 ERPMRTV
+275 ERPMRSV

-309 ERLRTALTFG
+309 ERLRTALTLG
-319 QQRQALEVSLR
+319 QQRQSLDVSLR

-336 EGHTLLATFEIAHED
+336 DGHTLLATFEIANEN
-351 VDGQIYEN
+351 VDGRVFQQ

-377 YGASVEFVRD
+377 YGASLEYVRD
-387 QGLTNGGDYALIGVR
+387 EGLTQGGDYALIGVR

-420 RLTLRALPYLG
+420 RVTLRALPYLG
-431 YNGDL
+431 YNGDV
-436 RNFVIVEA
+436 RNFVILEA

-454 QNEFVLAGRLRV
+454 QKEFVLAGRVRV
-466 GSIFG
+466 GSVFG
-471 EARDDIPL
+471 ESRDDIPL

-501 VNLNDEPIGGAS
+501 VNPDDEPIGGAS
-513 VVEVNAEARWRINE
+513 VVELNAEARWRIND

-541 EGSLPGQGG
+541 AGAMPGSDGD
-550 EWFVGAGLG
+550 WFVGAGVG

-573 AAPLNARTGD
+573 AMPINAREGEPD
-583 PGVQIYI
+583 FQIYI

>member
-1 MPPAPVRLPH
+1 
-11 GSADLMRFG
+11 MRGVLG
-20 ALLLLVAAFCAR
+20 ACLVWLAVLCGAAA
-32 ASAQDLPTIP
+32 AQDLPTIP
-42 YTVTINGPVD
+42 YTLTVNGPAD
-52 DEVATRIRAELT
+52 EEVAGRIRAELT
-64 VEKRRDQG
+64 LDKRRDQG
-72 VPSIGVLEARVAR
+72 VPSIGVLEARLAR
-85 DVTRAKEVLAAFGYY
+85 DVARAKEVMAAYGYY
-100 DGVVTPVVT
+100 DGAVSSNLV
-109 DGGSTAAITISI
+109 DGGASASVTLTI

-135 WQGGKPPT
+135 WQGGKPAT

-155 GRNIVAAGDR
+155 GRNIVAAGER

-175 FDAATVERR
+175 FDAAVVERR
-184 AVLDRASGKVDV
+184 AVLDRPSGKVDV
-196 TLTLTAGR
+196 TLTLTAGGL
-204 EVRIGGFDVEGAE
+204 VTVGGFDIEGAQ
-217 EIPGLRVQRLSSL
+217 EIPQPRIARLSTL
-230 ETGELLTPKRLKD
+230 EVGELLTPKRLKD

-254 TDARADAVG
+254 NEARASVVG
-263 SNPDRTVRLTVG
+263 TAPARTVRLAVG
-275 ERPMRTV
+275 ERPMRTL
-282 SGAIKWSLQ
+282 SGAIKWSMQ

-309 ERLRTALTFG
+309 ERLRTALTLG

-336 EGHTLLATFEIAHED
+336 EGHTLLATLEVAHED
-351 VDGQIYEN
+351 VDGQIYEH
-359 AALIGTLETNIY
+359 AALIGTLETDIY

-387 QGLTNGGDYALIGVR
+387 EGLTDGGDYALIGVR
-402 GEVAFDN
+402 GEVSFDN

-420 RLTLRALPYLG
+420 RVTLRALPYLG

-436 RNFVIVEA
+436 RNFVILEA

-454 QNEFVLAGRLRV
+454 QKEFVLAGRARL
-466 GSIFG
+466 GSVLG
-471 EARDDIPL
+471 ERRDDIPL

-501 VNLNDEPIGGAS
+501 VNIDDEPVGGAS
-513 VVEVNAEARWRINE
+513 VVELNAEARWRINE

-541 EGSLPGQGG
+541 EGAMPGDGG
-550 EWFVGAGLG
+550 DWYIGAGLG

-573 AAPLNARTGD
+573 AMPINAREGE

>member
-1 MPPAPVRLPH
+1 
-11 GSADLMRFG
+11 MRGVLG
-20 ALLLLVAAFCAR
+20 ACLVWLAVLCGAAA
-32 ASAQDLPTIP
+32 AQDLPTIP
-42 YTVTINGPVD
+42 YTLTVNGPAD
-52 DEVATRIRAELT
+52 EEVAGRIRAELT
-64 VEKRRDQG
+64 LDKRRDQG
-72 VPSIGVLEARVAR
+72 VPSIGVLEARLAR
-85 DVTRAKEVLAAFGYY
+85 DVARAKEVMAAYGYY
-100 DGVVTPVVT
+100 DGAVSSNLV
-109 DGGSTAAITISI
+109 DGGASASVTLTI

-135 WQGGKPPT
+135 WQGGKPAT

-155 GRNIVAAGDR
+155 GRNIVAAGER

-175 FDAATVERR
+175 FDAAVVERR
-184 AVLDRASGKVDV
+184 AVLDRPSGKVDV
-196 TLTLTAGR
+196 TLTLTAGGL
-204 EVRIGGFDVEGAE
+204 VTVGGFDIEGAQ
-217 EIPGLRVQRLSSL
+217 EIPQPRIARLSTL
-230 ETGELLTPKRLKD
+230 EVGELLTPKRLKD

-254 TDARADAVG
+254 NEARASAVG
-263 SNPDRTVRLTVG
+263 AAPARTVRLAVG
-275 ERPMRTV
+275 ERPMRTL
-282 SGAIKWSLQ
+282 SGAIKWSMQ

-309 ERLRTALTFG
+309 ERLRTALTLG

-336 EGHTLLATFEIAHED
+336 EGHTLLATLEVAHED
-351 VDGQIYEN
+351 VDGQIYES
-359 AALIGTLETNIY
+359 AALIGTLETDIY

-387 QGLTNGGDYALIGVR
+387 EGLTDGGDYALIGVR
-402 GEVAFDN
+402 GEVSFDN

-420 RLTLRALPYLG
+420 RVTLRALPYLG

-436 RNFVIVEA
+436 RNFVILEA

-454 QNEFVLAGRLRV
+454 QKEFVLAGRARL
-466 GSIFG
+466 GSVLG
-471 EARDDIPL
+471 ERRDDIPL

-501 VNLNDEPIGGAS
+501 VNIDDEPVGGAS
-513 VVEVNAEARWRINE
+513 VVELNAEARWRINE

-541 EGSLPGQGG
+541 EGAMPGDGG
-550 EWFVGAGLG
+550 DWYIGAGLG

-573 AAPLNARTGD
+573 AMPINAREGE

>member
-1 MPPAPVRLPH
+1 
-11 GSADLMRFG
+11 MRGWYAFFFW
-20 ALLLLVAAFCAR
+20 LTAACGLA
-32 ASAQDLPTIP
+32 AAQDLPTIP
-42 YTVTINGPVD
+42 YTITVTGPAD
-52 DEVATRIRAELT
+52 EEVAARIQAELT
-64 VEKRRDQG
+64 LEKRREQG
-72 VPSIGVLEARVAR
+72 VPSIGVLEARLNR
-85 DVTRAKEVLAAFGYY
+85 DVARAKEVLAAYGYY
-100 DGVVTPVVT
+100 DGVVTPQLVDNGNSATVT
-109 DGGSTAAITISI
+109 ITVE
-121 DQGPLYKI
+121 QGLLYKI

-135 WQGGKPPT
+135 WDGPRPAT

-165 VIAKLKSDGY
+165 VLARLKADGY
-175 FDAATVERR
+175 YDSDLVERR
-184 AVLDRASGKVDV
+184 AVLDRPSGKVDV
-196 TLTLTAGR
+196 TLTLTAGAI
-204 EVRIGGFDVEGAE
+204 VTVGGFDIEGE
-217 EIPGLRVQRLSSL
+217 QEIPERRIARISTL
-230 ETGELLTPKRLKD
+230 EIGELLTPKRLKD

-254 TDARADAVG
+254 NEARADTVG
-263 SNPDRTVRLTVG
+263 RAQARTVRLTVG
-275 ERPMRTV
+275 ERPMRSV
-282 SGAIKWSLQ
+282 SGAIKWSMQ

-309 ERLRTALTFG
+309 ERLRTALTLG
-319 QQRQALEVSLR
+319 QQRQALEVTLR

-336 EGHTLLATFEIAHED
+336 EGHTLLATFEVAHED
-351 VDGQIYEN
+351 VDGQIYEH
-359 AALIGTLETNIY
+359 AALIGTLETDIY

-387 QGLTNGGDYALIGVR
+387 EGLTQGGDYALIGLR

-420 RLTLRALPYLG
+420 RVTLRALPYVG

-436 RNFVIVEA
+436 RNFIILEA

-454 QNEFVLAGRLRV
+454 QKEFVLAGRMRL
-466 GSIFG
+466 GSIVG
-471 EARDDIPL
+471 EERDQIPL

-501 VNLNDEPIGGAS
+501 VNINDEPIGGAS
-513 VVEVNAEARWRINE
+513 VVEINAEARWRINE

-541 EGSLPGQGG
+541 EGAMPGDGG
-550 EWFVGAGLG
+550 DWFIGAGLG
-559 VRYYSPIGPVRLDV
+559 MRYYSPIGPVRLDV
-573 AAPLNARTGD
+573 AMPINAREGE

>member
-1 MPPAPVRLPH
+1 
-11 GSADLMRFG
+11 MRGVLG
-20 ALLLLVAAFCAR
+20 ACLVWLAVLCGAAA
-32 ASAQDLPTIP
+32 AQDLPTIP
-42 YTVTINGPVD
+42 YTLTVNGPAD
-52 DEVATRIRAELT
+52 EEVAGRIRAELT
-64 VEKRRDQG
+64 LDKRRDQG
-72 VPSIGVLEARVAR
+72 VPSIGVLEARLAR
-85 DVTRAKEVLAAFGYY
+85 DVARAKEVMAAYGYY
-100 DGVVTPVVT
+100 DGAVSSNLV
-109 DGGSTAAITISI
+109 DGGASASVTLTI

-135 WQGGKPPT
+135 WQGGKPAT

-155 GRNIVAAGDR
+155 GRNIVAAGER

-175 FDAATVERR
+175 FDAAVVERR
-184 AVLDRASGKVDV
+184 AVLDRPSGKVDV
-196 TLTLTAGR
+196 TLTLTAGGL
-204 EVRIGGFDVEGAE
+204 VTVGGFDIEGAE
-217 EIPGLRVQRLSSL
+217 EIPQPRIARLSTL
-230 ETGELLTPKRLKD
+230 EVGELLTPKRLKD

-254 TDARADAVG
+254 NEARASAVG
-263 SNPDRTVRLTVG
+263 TAPARTVRLAVG
-275 ERPMRTV
+275 ERPMRTL
-282 SGAIKWSLQ
+282 SGAIKWSMQ

-309 ERLRTALTFG
+309 ERLRTALTLG

-336 EGHTLLATFEIAHED
+336 EGHTLLATLEVAHED
-351 VDGQIYEN
+351 VDGQIYES
-359 AALIGTLETNIY
+359 AALIGTLETDIY

-387 QGLTNGGDYALIGVR
+387 EGLTDGGDYALIGVR
-402 GEVAFDN
+402 GEVSFDN

-420 RLTLRALPYLG
+420 RVTLRALPYLG

-436 RNFVIVEA
+436 RNFVILEA

-454 QNEFVLAGRLRV
+454 QKEFVLAGRARL
-466 GSIFG
+466 GSVLG
-471 EARDDIPL
+471 ERRDDIPL

-501 VNLNDEPIGGAS
+501 VNIDDEPVGGAS
-513 VVEVNAEARWRINE
+513 VVELNAEARWRINE

-541 EGSLPGQGG
+541 EGAMPGDGG
-550 EWFVGAGLG
+550 DWYIGAGLG

-573 AAPLNARTGD
+573 AMPINAREGE

>member
-1 MPPAPVRLPH
+1 
-11 GSADLMRFG
+11 MRGVLG
-20 ALLLLVAAFCAR
+20 ACLVWLAVLCGAAA
-32 ASAQDLPTIP
+32 AQDLPTIP
-42 YTVTINGPVD
+42 YTLTVNGPAD
-52 DEVATRIRAELT
+52 EEVAGRIRAELT
-64 VEKRRDQG
+64 LDKRRDQG
-72 VPSIGVLEARVAR
+72 VPSIGVLEARLAR
-85 DVTRAKEVLAAFGYY
+85 DVARAKEVMAAYGYY
-100 DGVVTPVVT
+100 DGAVSSNLV
-109 DGGSTAAITISI
+109 DGGASASVTLTI

-135 WQGGKPPT
+135 WQGSKPAT

-155 GRNIVAAGDR
+155 GRNIVAAGER

-175 FDAATVERR
+175 FDAAVVERR
-184 AVLDRASGKVDV
+184 AVLDRPSGKVDV
-196 TLTLTAGR
+196 TLTLTAGGL
-204 EVRIGGFDVEGAE
+204 VTVGGFDIEGAQ
-217 EIPGLRVQRLSSL
+217 EIPQPRIARLSTL
-230 ETGELLTPKRLKD
+230 EVGELLTPKRLKD

-254 TDARADAVG
+254 NEARASVVG
-263 SNPDRTVRLTVG
+263 TAPARTVRLAVG
-275 ERPMRTV
+275 ERPMRTL
-282 SGAIKWSLQ
+282 SGAIKWSMQ

-309 ERLRTALTFG
+309 ERLRTALTLG

-336 EGHTLLATFEIAHED
+336 EGHTLLATLEVAHED
-351 VDGQIYEN
+351 VDGQIYEH
-359 AALIGTLETNIY
+359 AALIGTLETDIY

-387 QGLTNGGDYALIGVR
+387 EGLTDGGDYALIGVR
-402 GEVAFDN
+402 GEVSFDN

-420 RLTLRALPYLG
+420 RVTFRALPYLG

-436 RNFVIVEA
+436 RNFVILEA

-454 QNEFVLAGRLRV
+454 QKEFVLAGRARL
-466 GSIFG
+466 GSVLG
-471 EARDDIPL
+471 ERRDDIPL

-501 VNLNDEPIGGAS
+501 VNIDDEPVGGAS
-513 VVEVNAEARWRINE
+513 VVELNAEARWRINE

-541 EGSLPGQGG
+541 EGAMPGDGG
-550 EWFVGAGLG
+550 DWYIGAGLG

-573 AAPLNARTGD
+573 AMPINAREGE

>member
-1 MPPAPVRLPH
+1 
-11 GSADLMRFG
+11 MRGVLG
-20 ALLLLVAAFCAR
+20 ACLVWLGILCGAAA
-32 ASAQDLPTIP
+32 AQDLPTIP
-42 YTVTINGPVD
+42 YTLTVNGPAD
-52 DEVATRIRAELT
+52 EEVAGRIRAELT
-64 VEKRRDQG
+64 LDKRRDQG
-72 VPSIGVLEARVAR
+72 VPSIGVLEARLAR
-85 DVTRAKEVLAAFGYY
+85 DVARAKEVMAAYGYY
-100 DGVVTPVVT
+100 DGAVSSNLV
-109 DGGSTAAITISI
+109 DGGASASVTLTI

-135 WQGGKPPT
+135 WQGSKPAT

-155 GRNIVAAGDR
+155 GRNIVAAGER

-175 FDAATVERR
+175 FDAAVVERR
-184 AVLDRASGKVDV
+184 AVLDRPSGKVDV
-196 TLTLTAGR
+196 TLTLTAGGL
-204 EVRIGGFDVEGAE
+204 VTVGGFDIEGAE
-217 EIPGLRVQRLSSL
+217 EIPQPRIARLSTL
-230 ETGELLTPKRLKD
+230 EVGELLTPKRLKD

-254 TDARADAVG
+254 NEARASAVG
-263 SNPDRTVRLTVG
+263 TAPARTVRLAVG
-275 ERPMRTV
+275 ERPMRTL
-282 SGAIKWSLQ
+282 SGAIKWSMQ

-309 ERLRTALTFG
+309 ERLRTALTLG

-336 EGHTLLATFEIAHED
+336 EGHTLLATLEVAHED
-351 VDGQIYEN
+351 VDGQIYEH
-359 AALIGTLETNIY
+359 AALIGTLETDIY

-387 QGLTNGGDYALIGVR
+387 EGLTDGGDYALIGVR
-402 GEVAFDN
+402 GEVSFDN

-420 RLTLRALPYLG
+420 RVTLRALPYLG

-436 RNFVIVEA
+436 RNFVILEA

-454 QNEFVLAGRLRV
+454 QKEFVLAGRARL
-466 GSIFG
+466 GSVLG
-471 EARDDIPL
+471 ERRDDIPL

-501 VNLNDEPIGGAS
+501 VNIDDEPVGGAS
-513 VVEVNAEARWRINE
+513 VVELNAEARWRINE

-541 EGSLPGQGG
+541 EGAMPGDGG
-550 EWFVGAGLG
+550 DWYIGAGLG

-573 AAPLNARTGD
+573 AMPINAREGE